1 MGLGRLPQ
9 EPGRS
14 SRDRQEG
21 QGLQLWGQLLGL
33 QNRKGSIEPCPHIW
47 PGLSNAAGGAPAGR
61 GRTLCSPHPPASSAP
76 DKTDL
81 RQGYSG
87 EWLIYMVFASHLHA
101 PDSQSSHRPCP
112 SNSRLSPAQSGPRE
126 GWGQREVGGS
136 EGGVHTLVPVSL
148 SYISRQHKTLP
159 CPAKGHLL
167 SSLTDSISV
176 PGTSHTLSSRHDFRC
191 PPSDLV
197 PAFPP
202 AFPFSV

>member
-1 MGLGRLPQ
+1 MPLIPSHPTDLVPPIPGSLELSLA
-9 EPGRS
+9 PGRV
-14 SRDRQEG
+14 
-21 QGLQLWGQLLGL
+21 
-33 QNRKGSIEPCPHIW
+33 
-47 PGLSNAAGGAPAGR
+47 GG
-61 GRTLCSPHPPASSAP
+61 
-76 DKTDL
+76 
-81 RQGYSG
+81 
-87 EWLIYMVFASHLHA
+87 
-101 PDSQSSHRPCP
+101 
-112 SNSRLSPAQSGPRE
+112 RE
-126 GWGQREVGGS
+126 RVGGS